1 MFKIMLKAS
10 VIWKELGVCTE
21 STDLWIIDQGYSP
34 EVIVTLRLWPSFL
47 ATMTASRHAMEPQDS
62 AL

>member
-34 EVIVTLRLWPSFL
+34 DVIVTLCLWPDLL
-47 ATMTASRHAMEPQDS
+47 ATMAARRPAMQPQDS